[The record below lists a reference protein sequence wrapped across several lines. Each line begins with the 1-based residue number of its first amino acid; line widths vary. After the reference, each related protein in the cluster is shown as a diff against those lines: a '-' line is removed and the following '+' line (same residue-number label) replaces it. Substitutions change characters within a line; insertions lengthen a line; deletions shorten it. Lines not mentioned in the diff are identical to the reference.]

1 VRAVAWWSL
10 AVWLAAIVAALP
22 AGAAAAGGIAL
33 GGGITL
39 VSLALHL
46 SLASQWGRPRQRR
59 RSARIYLWFL
69 WLAKWPLVGTAL
81 WYCLTRGMASPVWVC
96 VGAAVVPAVATALA
110 LRSWPRGASG
120 GADQPAGRLAGRSAN
135 ASA

>member
-1 VRAVAWWSL
+1 
-10 AVWLAAIVAALP
+10 VWAAAIIAAAP
-22 AGAAAAGGIAL
+22 AGAAAATGVAL

-39 VSLALHL
+39 ASLALHL
-46 SLASQWGRPRQRR
+46 SLAAQWRRRLQPR

-81 WYCLTRGMASPVWVC
+81 WYCLTRGVASPVWVC

-110 LRSWPRGASG
+110 LRRAPRG
-120 GADQPAGRLAGRSAN
+120 GRLQLKGSVN

>member
-1 VRAVAWWSL
+1 MRAVAWWSFV
-10 AVWLAAIVAALP
+10 VWLAGIGAALP
-22 AGAAAAGGIAL
+22 AGAAPARGVAL

-39 VSLALHL
+39 ASLALHL
-46 SLASQWGRPRQRR
+46 SLTSRWSRPRQRR

-81 WYCLTRGMASPVWVC
+81 WYCLTRGVASPAWVC

-110 LRSWPRGASG
+110 LRSWPRGASV
-120 GADQPAGRLAGRSAN
+120 AGERSAN